1 MMEIKNLIQKGE
13 GISVEFKQTISSPKK
28 VAKEIV
34 AFANTRGGY
43 LLIGVDD
50 SGNPVGVNST
60 EKEREALLTAS
71 NVFCSPPV
79 PIDIMNTS
87 LNKKPVLI
95 VRVHEGKEKPY
106 QCLTKS
112 DEERIYIRIKD
123 RNLMASKDV
132 LKSIR
137 NEHYYKRK
145 KDKLDKNQ
153 RKLIDFLR
161 ENEKVTL
168 REFKKFSNLSK
179 RRASKILF
187 NMVRT
192 GLIRNHT
199 LEKEP
204 YYTSSFE

>member
-1 MMEIKNLIQKGE
+1 MEIKSLIQKGE
-13 GISVEFKQTISSPKK
+13 GTNVEFKQTISSSKK
-28 VAKEIV
+28 VAKEIA
-34 AFANTRGGY
+34 AFANTKGGY
-43 LLIGVDD
+43 LFIGIDD
-50 SGNPVGVNST
+50 SGNPVGVNSP

-87 LNKKPVLI
+87 LDKKPVLI

-106 QCLTKS
+106 HCTANS
-112 DEERIYIRIKD
+112 DTERVYIRVKD
-123 RNLMASKDV
+123 KNLMASKDV
-132 LKSIR
+132 VKSIK
-137 NEHYYKRK
+137 NECYHKRK

-153 RKLIDFLR
+153 RKLVDFLK

-168 REFKKFSNLSK
+168 REFKKFANLSK

-187 NMVRT
+187 KMVRT